1 MTLPYKSGTVRVSSV
16 YGWRT
21 LGGAREYH
29 RGVDLVSTG
38 KTVTAAV
45 AGTVGQS
52 IMITDSTNRTSE
64 WGNYVRVD
72 GVDGRK
78 YYYCHLA
85 KRLVERGA
93 KVAVGDAIGIEG
105 STGKSTDSHLHFEV
119 RENGKSIDPTAIIG
133 IKNTVGA
140 VRAAKTP
147 TKIPVQTNYTING
160 LTICRADDFSIEY
173 CDRKKKNIPEDRYI
187 NGGFFGNYK
196 SASGALFTLP
206 VGNLVCDIGGVDPA
220 AEQYIKP
227 YISGG
232 KLRIGCDNNASA
244 QYHGRKVSTL
254 VKTHSGK
261 VYVADLSAPPSDA
274 IYAIS
279 GVPTVRNGDDVN
291 YYNYVKAQG
300 WDESCMYATYRNWL
314 GIRDGEI
321 WVISGKTETK
331 NYIYGMEFW
340 KKIRGEGFA
349 DIICLD
355 GGGSY
360 MRKTAAGKYA
370 TVENRRINN
379 YVTY

>member
-1 MTLPYKSGTVRVSSV
+1 MILPYKGEVRVSSPF
-16 YGWRT
+16 GWRT
-21 LGGAREYH
+21 LSGKRVYH
-29 RGVDLVSTG
+29 KGVDLVGTD
-38 KTVTAAV
+38 KTVRAV
-45 AGTVGQS
+45 VGGVVGQS
-52 IMITDSTNRTSE
+52 ILITDPTNRTSE

-72 GVDGRK
+72 GEDGRQ
-78 YYYCHLA
+78 YYYCHLS
-85 KRLVERGA
+85 KRLVSRGD
-93 KVAVGDAIGIEG
+93 KVSVGDALGIEG
-105 STGKSTDSHLHFEV
+105 STGKSTGSHLHFEV
-119 RENGKSIDPTAIIG
+119 RESGKSIDPTAILG
-133 IKNTVGA
+133 IKNIVRAVQPAKTA
-140 VRAAKTP
+140 VR
-147 TKIPVQTNYTING
+147 TNYTVNG

-206 VGNLVCDIGGVDPA
+206 VGNIVCDIGGVDPA

-232 KLRIGCDNNASA
+232 KLRLGCDNNASA

-254 VKTHSGK
+254 VKTRSGK

-279 GVPTVRNGDDVN
+279 GVPTVRNGDDVD

-300 WDESCMYATYRNWL
+300 WDESCMYSTYRNWL
-314 GIRDGEI
+314 GIRDGKI
-321 WVISGKTETK
+321 WVISGKTSTR

-340 KKIRGEGFA
+340 RKIKGEKF
-349 DIICLD
+349 DDVICLD

-360 MRKTAAGKYA
+360 VRKTGTGKYA
-370 TVENRRINN
+370 TVGNRRINN
-379 YVTY
+379 YITY

>member
-1 MTLPYKSGTVRVSSV
+1 MQLPYKGDVRVSSPF
-16 YGWRT
+16 GWRT
-21 LGGAREYH
+21 MNGERVYH
-29 RGVDLVSTG
+29 KGIDLVGTD
-38 KTVTAAV
+38 KTVRAV
-45 AGTVGQS
+45 VGGVVGQS
-52 IMITDSTNRTSE
+52 ILITDPKNRTSE

-72 GVDGRK
+72 GEDGRL
-78 YYYCHLA
+78 YYYCHLS
-85 KRLVERGA
+85 KRLVDRGA

-105 STGKSTDSHLHFEV
+105 STGKSTGSHLHFEV
-119 RENGKSIDPTAIIG
+119 RENGTSIDPTKILG
-133 IKNTVGA
+133 IKNAVGTVQA
-140 VRAAKTP
+140 ARTEVR
-147 TKIPVQTNYTING
+147 TNYTVNG

-196 SASGALFTLP
+196 SDSGSLFTLP

-254 VKTHSGK
+254 VKTRSGK

-279 GVPTVRNGDDVN
+279 GVPTVRGGDDVD

-314 GIRDGEI
+314 GVRDGKI
-321 WVISGKTETK
+321 WVISGKTATR

-340 KKIRGEGFA
+340 KKIRDEKFD

-360 MRKTAAGKYA
+360 VRKTGTGKYA
-370 TVENRRINN
+370 TVGNRRINN
-379 YVTY
+379 YITY

>member
-1 MTLPYKSGTVRVSSV
+1 MMLPYKGDVRVSSPF
-16 YGWRT
+16 GWRT
-21 LGGAREYH
+21 MNGQRVYH
-29 RGVDLVSTG
+29 KGIDLVGTD
-38 KTVTAAV
+38 KTVRAV
-45 AGTVGQS
+45 VGGVVGQS
-52 IMITDSTNRTSE
+52 IIITDPANRTSE

-72 GVDGRK
+72 GEDGRL
-78 YYYCHLA
+78 YYYCHLV
-85 KRLVERGA
+85 KRLVDRGV

-105 STGKSTDSHLHFEV
+105 STGKSTGSHLHFEV
-119 RENGKSIDPTAIIG
+119 RENGKSIDPTTIIG
-133 IKNTVGA
+133 IRNAVGTVQ
-140 VRAAKTP
+140 AAKTE
-147 TKIPVQTNYTING
+147 VRTNYTVNG

-196 SASGALFTLP
+196 SASGSLFTLP

-254 VKTHSGK
+254 VKTRSGK
-261 VYVADLSAPPSDA
+261 VYVADLPAPPSDA

-279 GVPTVRNGDDVN
+279 GVPTVRGCDDVD

-314 GIRDGEI
+314 GVRDGKI
-321 WVISGKTETK
+321 WVISGKTATR

-340 KKIRGEGFA
+340 KKIRDEKFD

-360 MRKTAAGKYA
+360 VRKTGTGKYA
-370 TVENRRINN
+370 TVGNRRINN
-379 YVTY
+379 YITY

>member
-1 MTLPYKSGTVRVSSV
+1 MQLPYKGDVRVSSPF
-16 YGWRT
+16 GWRT
-21 LGGAREYH
+21 MNGERVYH
-29 RGVDLVSTG
+29 KGIDLVGTD
-38 KTVTAAV
+38 KTVRTV
-45 AGTVGQS
+45 VGGVVGQS
-52 IMITDSTNRTSE
+52 IIITDPKNRTSE

-72 GVDGRK
+72 GEDGRL
-78 YYYCHLA
+78 YYYCHLS
-85 KRLVERGA
+85 KRLVDRGA

-105 STGKSTDSHLHFEV
+105 STGKSTGSHLHFEV
-119 RENGKSIDPTAIIG
+119 RENGTSIDPTKILG
-133 IKNTVGA
+133 IKNAVGTVQA
-140 VRAAKTP
+140 ARTEVR
-147 TKIPVQTNYTING
+147 TNYTVNG

-196 SASGALFTLP
+196 SDSGSLFTLP

-254 VKTHSGK
+254 VKTRSGK

-279 GVPTVRNGDDVN
+279 GVPTVRGGDDVD

-314 GIRDGEI
+314 GVRDGKI
-321 WVISGKTETK
+321 WVISGKTATR

-340 KKIRGEGFA
+340 KKIRDEKFD

-360 MRKTAAGKYA
+360 VRKTGTGKYA
-370 TVENRRINN
+370 TVGNRRINN
-379 YVTY
+379 YITY

>member
-1 MTLPYKSGTVRVSSV
+1 MQLPYKGDVRVSSPF
-16 YGWRT
+16 GWRT
-21 LGGAREYH
+21 MNGERVYH
-29 RGVDLVSTG
+29 KGIDLVGTD
-38 KTVTAAV
+38 KTVRAV
-45 AGTVGQS
+45 VGGVVGQS
-52 IMITDSTNRTSE
+52 ILITDPKNRTSE

-72 GVDGRK
+72 GEDGRL
-78 YYYCHLA
+78 YYYCHLS
-85 KRLVERGA
+85 KRLVDRGA
-93 KVAVGDAIGIEG
+93 KVSVGDAIGIEG
-105 STGKSTDSHLHFEV
+105 STGKSTGSHLHFEV
-119 RENGKSIDPTAIIG
+119 RENGSSIDPTKILG
-133 IKNTVGA
+133 IKNTVG
-140 VRAAKTP
+140 T
-147 TKIPVQTNYTING
+147 VQTTKTTERTNYIVNG

-196 SASGALFTLP
+196 SASGSLFTLP

-232 KLRIGCDNNASA
+232 KLRIGCDNNVSS

-254 VKTHSGK
+254 VKTRSGK

-279 GVPTVRNGDDVN
+279 GVPTVRGGDDVD

-314 GIRDGEI
+314 GVRDGKI
-321 WVISGKTETK
+321 WVISGKTYTK

-340 KKIRGEGFA
+340 KKIRDEKFD

-360 MRKTAAGKYA
+360 VRKTGTGKYA
-370 TVENRRINN
+370 TVGNRRINN
-379 YVTY
+379 YITY

>member
-1 MTLPYKSGTVRVSSV
+1 MQLPYKGDVRVSSPF
-16 YGWRT
+16 GWRT
-21 LGGAREYH
+21 MNGERVYH
-29 RGVDLVSTG
+29 KGIDLVGTE
-38 KTVTAAV
+38 KTVRAV
-45 AGTVGQS
+45 VGGVVGQS
-52 IMITDSTNRTSE
+52 ILITDPKNRTSE

-72 GVDGRK
+72 GEDGRL
-78 YYYCHLA
+78 YYYCHLS
-85 KRLVERGA
+85 KRIVDRGA

-105 STGKSTDSHLHFEV
+105 STGKSTGSHLHFEV
-119 RENGKSIDPTAIIG
+119 RENGKSIDPTTIIG
-133 IKNTVGA
+133 IRNAVGTVQA
-140 VRAAKTP
+140 VKTEMR
-147 TKIPVQTNYTING
+147 TNYTVNG

-196 SASGALFTLP
+196 SASGSLFTLP

-232 KLRIGCDNNASA
+232 KLRIGCDNNASS

-254 VKTHSGK
+254 VKTRSGK

-279 GVPTVRNGDDVN
+279 GVPTVRGGDDVD

-300 WDESCMYATYRNWL
+300 WDESCMYATYRNWM
-314 GIRDGEI
+314 GVRDGKI
-321 WVISGKTETK
+321 WVISGKTATR

-340 KKIRGEGFA
+340 KKIRDEKFD

-360 MRKTAAGKYA
+360 VRKTGTGKYA
-370 TVENRRINN
+370 TVGNRRINN
-379 YVTY
+379 YITY

>member
-1 MTLPYKSGTVRVSSV
+1 MQLPYKGDVRVSSPF
-16 YGWRT
+16 GWRT
-21 LGGAREYH
+21 MNGERVYH
-29 RGVDLVSTG
+29 KGIDLVGTE
-38 KTVTAAV
+38 KTVRAV
-45 AGTVGQS
+45 VGGVVGQS
-52 IMITDSTNRTSE
+52 ILITDPKNRTSE

-72 GVDGRK
+72 GEDGRL
-78 YYYCHLA
+78 YYYCHLS
-85 KRLVERGA
+85 KRLVDRGA
-93 KVAVGDAIGIEG
+93 KVSVGDAIGIEG
-105 STGKSTDSHLHFEV
+105 STGKSTGSHLHFEV
-119 RENGKSIDPTAIIG
+119 RENGTSIDPTKILG
-133 IKNTVGA
+133 IKNAVGTVQA
-140 VRAAKTP
+140 ARTEVR
-147 TKIPVQTNYTING
+147 TNYTVNG

-196 SASGALFTLP
+196 SDSGSLFTLP

-254 VKTHSGK
+254 VKTRSGK

-279 GVPTVRNGDDVN
+279 GVPTVRGGDDVD

-314 GIRDGEI
+314 GVRDGKI
-321 WVISGKTETK
+321 WVISGKTATR

-340 KKIRGEGFA
+340 KKIRDEKFD

-360 MRKTAAGKYA
+360 VRKTGTGKYA
-370 TVENRRINN
+370 TVGNRRINN
-379 YVTY
+379 YITY

>member
-1 MTLPYKSGTVRVSSV
+1 MLLPYKGEVRVSSPF
-16 YGWRT
+16 GWRT
-21 LGGAREYH
+21 MNGQRVYH
-29 RGVDLVSTG
+29 KGIDLVGTD
-38 KTVTAAV
+38 KTVRAV
-45 AGTVGQS
+45 VGGVVGQS
-52 IMITDSTNRTSE
+52 IIITDPKNRTSE

-72 GVDGRK
+72 GEDGRL
-78 YYYCHLA
+78 YYYCHLS
-85 KRLVERGA
+85 KRLVDRGM

-105 STGKSTDSHLHFEV
+105 STGKSTGSHLHFEV
-119 RENGKSIDPTAIIG
+119 RENGSSIDPTKILG
-133 IKNTVGA
+133 IKNTVGT
-140 VRAAKTP
+140 VQTTKT
-147 TKIPVQTNYTING
+147 TELTNYTVNG

-196 SASGALFTLP
+196 SASGSLFTLP

-232 KLRIGCDNNASA
+232 KLRLGCDNNASA
-244 QYHGRKVSTL
+244 QYHGRNVSTL
-254 VKTHSGK
+254 VKTRSGK

-279 GVPTVRNGDDVN
+279 GVPTVRNGDDVD

-314 GIRDGEI
+314 GVRDGKI
-321 WVISGKTETK
+321 WVISGKTYTK

-340 KKIRGEGFA
+340 RKIRGEGFS

-360 MRKTAAGKYA
+360 MRKTATGKYA
-370 TVENRRINN
+370 TVGNRRINN
-379 YVTY
+379 YITY

>member
-1 MTLPYKSGTVRVSSV
+1 MQLPYQGDVRVSSSF
-16 YGWRT
+16 GWRT
-21 LGGAREYH
+21 LFGKRVYH
-29 RGVDLVSTG
+29 KGIDLVGTD
-38 KTVTAAV
+38 KTVRAV
-45 AGTVGQS
+45 VGGVVGQS
-52 IMITDSTNRTSE
+52 IIITDTTNRTSE

-72 GVDGRK
+72 GEDGRL
-78 YYYCHLA
+78 YYYCHLS
-85 KRLVERGA
+85 KRLVSRGD
-93 KVAVGDAIGIEG
+93 KVSVGDALGIEG
-105 STGKSTDSHLHFEV
+105 STGKSTGSHLHLDV
-119 RENGKSIDPTAIIG
+119 RENGKSIDPTAILG
-133 IKNTVGA
+133 IKNIVGTVQPAKTA
-140 VRAAKTP
+140 VR
-147 TKIPVQTNYTING
+147 TNYTVNG

-196 SASGALFTLP
+196 SASGSLFTLP

-232 KLRIGCDNNASA
+232 KLRLGCDNNASA

-254 VKTHSGK
+254 VKTRSGK

-279 GVPTVRNGDDVN
+279 GVPTVRNGDDVD
-291 YYNYVKAQG
+291 YYNYVKKQG

-321 WVISGKTETK
+321 WVISGKTATR

-340 KKIRGEGFA
+340 KKIRGEKF
-349 DIICLD
+349 DDVICLD

-360 MRKTAAGKYA
+360 VRKTDTGKYA
-370 TVENRRINN
+370 TTGNRRINN

>member
-1 MTLPYKSGTVRVSSV
+1 MQLPYKGEVRVSSPF
-16 YGWRT
+16 GWRM
-21 LGGAREYH
+21 LCGKRVYH
-29 RGVDLVSTG
+29 NGVDLVGTD
-38 KTVTAAV
+38 KTVRAV
-45 AGTVGQS
+45 VGGVVGQS
-52 IMITDSTNRTSE
+52 IIITDPANRTSE
-64 WGNYVRVD
+64 WGNYVRID
-72 GVDGRK
+72 GEDGRI
-78 YYYCHLA
+78 YYYCHLS
-85 KRLVERGA
+85 KRLVSRGD
-93 KVAVGDAIGIEG
+93 KVSVGDALGIEG
-105 STGKSTDSHLHFEV
+105 STGKSTGSHLHLEV
-119 RENGKSIDPTAIIG
+119 RENGTSIDPTKIIG
-133 IKNTVGA
+133 IRNTVGTVQPAKTA
-140 VRAAKTP
+140 VR
-147 TKIPVQTNYTING
+147 TNYTLNG

-196 SASGALFTLP
+196 SAAGSLFTLP

-220 AEQYIKP
+220 AEKYIKP

-232 KLRIGCDNNASA
+232 KLRLGCDNNASA

-254 VKTHSGK
+254 VKTRSGK

-279 GVPTVRNGDDVN
+279 GVPTVRNGDDVD
-291 YYNYVKAQG
+291 YYNYVKKQG

-321 WVISGKTETK
+321 WVISGKTSTR

-340 KKIRGEGFA
+340 RKINGEGFS

-360 MRKTAAGKYA
+360 VRKTSAGKYA

-379 YVTY
+379 YITY

>member
-1 MTLPYKSGTVRVSSV
+1 MQLPYKGDVRVSSPF
-16 YGWRT
+16 GWRT
-21 LGGAREYH
+21 MNGERVYH
-29 RGVDLVSTG
+29 KGIDLVGTE
-38 KTVTAAV
+38 KTVRAV
-45 AGTVGQS
+45 VGGVVGQS
-52 IMITDSTNRTSE
+52 ILITDPKNRTSE

-72 GVDGRK
+72 GEDGRL
-78 YYYCHLA
+78 YYYCHLS
-85 KRLVERGA
+85 KRLVDRGA

-105 STGKSTDSHLHFEV
+105 STGKSTGSHLHFEV
-119 RENGKSIDPTAIIG
+119 RENGKSIDPTTIICIRNAVG
-133 IKNTVGA
+133 TVQA
-140 VRAAKTP
+140 VKTE
-147 TKIPVQTNYTING
+147 VRTNYTVNG

-196 SASGALFTLP
+196 SASGSLFTLP

-254 VKTHSGK
+254 VKTRSGK
-261 VYVADLSAPPSDA
+261 VYVADLPAPPSDA

-279 GVPTVRNGDDVN
+279 GVPTVRGGDDVD

-321 WVISGKTETK
+321 WVISGKTSTR

-340 KKIRGEGFA
+340 RKIRGEGFS

-379 YVTY
+379 YITY

>member
-1 MTLPYKSGTVRVSSV
+1 MQLPYKGDVRVSSPF
-16 YGWRT
+16 GWRT
-21 LGGAREYH
+21 MNGERVYH
-29 RGVDLVSTG
+29 KGIDLVGTD
-38 KTVTAAV
+38 KTVRAV
-45 AGTVGQS
+45 VGGVVVQS
-52 IMITDSTNRTSE
+52 IVITDPKNRTSE

-72 GVDGRK
+72 GEDGRL
-78 YYYCHLA
+78 YYYCHLS
-85 KRLVERGA
+85 KRLLDRGA
-93 KVAVGDAIGIEG
+93 KVSVGDAIGIEG
-105 STGKSTDSHLHFEV
+105 STGKSTGSHLHFEV
-119 RENGKSIDPTAIIG
+119 RENGKSIDPTTIIG
-133 IKNTVGA
+133 IRNAVGTVQ
-140 VRAAKTP
+140 AAKTEMR
-147 TKIPVQTNYTING
+147 TNYTVNG

-196 SASGALFTLP
+196 SASGSLFTLP

-254 VKTHSGK
+254 VKTRSGK
-261 VYVADLSAPPSDA
+261 VYVADMSEPPSDA

-279 GVPTVRNGDDVN
+279 GVPTVRGGGDVD

-314 GIRDGEI
+314 GVRDGKI
-321 WVISGKTETK
+321 WVISGKTATR

-340 KKIRGEGFA
+340 KKIRDEKFD

-360 MRKTAAGKYA
+360 VRKTGTGKYA
-370 TVENRRINN
+370 TVGNRRINN
-379 YVTY
+379 YLTY

>member
-1 MTLPYKSGTVRVSSV
+1 M
-16 YGWRT
+16 
-21 LGGAREYH
+21 
-29 RGVDLVSTG
+29 
-38 KTVTAAV
+38 
-45 AGTVGQS
+45 
-52 IMITDSTNRTSE
+52 
-64 WGNYVRVD
+64 
-72 GVDGRK
+72 
-78 YYYCHLA
+78 
-85 KRLVERGA
+85 
-93 KVAVGDAIGIEG
+93 AVGDAIGIEG
-105 STGKSTDSHLHFEV
+105 STGKSTGSHLHFEV
-119 RENGKSIDPTAIIG
+119 RENGTSIDPTPIIG
-133 IKNTVGA
+133 IRNAVGTVQ
-140 VRAAKTP
+140 AAKTA
-147 TKIPVQTNYTING
+147 VRTNYTVNG

-196 SASGALFTLP
+196 SASGSLFTLP
-206 VGNLVCDIGGVDPA
+206 VGNLVCVIGGVDPA
-220 AEQYIKP
+220 AETYIKP

-232 KLRIGCDNNASA
+232 KLRLGCDNNASA

-254 VKTHSGK
+254 VKTRSGK

-274 IYAIS
+274 ISAIS
-279 GVPTVRNGDDVN
+279 GVPTVRDGDDVD

-321 WVISGKTETK
+321 WVISGKTYTK

-340 KKIRGEGFA
+340 KKINGEGFS

-360 MRKTAAGKYA
+360 VRKTAAGKYA

-379 YVTY
+379 YITY

>member
-1 MTLPYKSGTVRVSSV
+1 MQLPYKGEVRVSSPF
-16 YGWRT
+16 GWRAMN
-21 LGGAREYH
+21 GERVYH
-29 RGVDLVSTG
+29 KGVDLVG
-38 KTVTAAV
+38 ADKTVRAV
-45 AGTVGQS
+45 VGGVVGQS
-52 IMITDSTNRTSE
+52 IIITDPKNRTSE
-64 WGNYVRVD
+64 WGNYVRID
-72 GVDGRK
+72 GEDGRL

-85 KRLVERGA
+85 KRLVGRGA

-105 STGKSTDSHLHFEV
+105 STGKSTGSHLHFEV
-119 RENGKSIDPTAIIG
+119 RENGSSIDPTKILG
-133 IKNTVGA
+133 IKNTVGT
-140 VRAAKTP
+140 VQTTKT
-147 TKIPVQTNYTING
+147 TERTNYTING

-187 NGGFFGNYK
+187 NGGFFGNYT
-196 SASGALFTLP
+196 SASGSLFTLP

-220 AEQYIKP
+220 AEKYIKP

-232 KLRIGCDNNASA
+232 KLRLGCDNNASA

-254 VKTHSGK
+254 VKTRSGK
-261 VYVADLSAPPSDA
+261 VYVADLSTPPSDA

-279 GVPTVRNGDDVN
+279 GVPTVRNGDDVD

-314 GIRDGEI
+314 GIRDGKI
-321 WVISGKTETK
+321 WVISGKTYTK

-340 KKIRGEGFA
+340 KKIRDEKFD

-360 MRKTAAGKYA
+360 MRKTATGKYA
-370 TVENRRINN
+370 TAENRRINN
-379 YVTY
+379 YITY

>member
-1 MTLPYKSGTVRVSSV
+1 MQLPYKGDVRVSSPF
-16 YGWRT
+16 GWRT
-21 LGGAREYH
+21 MNGERVYH
-29 RGVDLVSTG
+29 KGIDLVGTD
-38 KTVTAAV
+38 KTVRAV
-45 AGTVGQS
+45 VGGVVGQS
-52 IMITDSTNRTSE
+52 ILITDPKNRTSE

-72 GVDGRK
+72 GEDGRL
-78 YYYCHLA
+78 YYYCHLS
-85 KRLVERGA
+85 KRLVDRGA

-105 STGKSTDSHLHFEV
+105 STGKSTGSHLHFEV
-119 RENGKSIDPTAIIG
+119 RENGMSIDPTTIIG
-133 IKNTVGA
+133 IRNAVGTVQ
-140 VRAAKTP
+140 AAKTEMR
-147 TKIPVQTNYTING
+147 TNYTVNG

-196 SASGALFTLP
+196 SASGSLFTLP

-254 VKTHSGK
+254 VKTRSGK

-279 GVPTVRNGDDVN
+279 GVPTVRGCDDVD

-314 GIRDGEI
+314 GVRDGKI
-321 WVISGKTETK
+321 WVISGKTATR

-340 KKIRGEGFA
+340 KKIRDEKFD

-360 MRKTAAGKYA
+360 VRKTGTGKYA
-370 TVENRRINN
+370 TVGNRRINN
-379 YVTY
+379 YITY

>member
-1 MTLPYKSGTVRVSSV
+1 MQLPYKGDVRVSSPF
-16 YGWRT
+16 GWRT
-21 LGGAREYH
+21 MNGERVYH
-29 RGVDLVSTG
+29 KGIDLVGTD
-38 KTVTAAV
+38 KTVRAV
-45 AGTVGQS
+45 VGGVVGQS
-52 IMITDSTNRTSE
+52 ILITDPKNRTSE

-72 GVDGRK
+72 GEDGRL
-78 YYYCHLA
+78 YYYCHLS
-85 KRLVERGA
+85 KRLVDRGA
-93 KVAVGDAIGIEG
+93 KVSVGDAIGIEG
-105 STGKSTDSHLHFEV
+105 STGKSTGSHLHFEV
-119 RENGKSIDPTAIIG
+119 RENGKSIDPTTIIG
-133 IKNTVGA
+133 IRNAVGTVQ
-140 VRAAKTP
+140 AAKTE
-147 TKIPVQTNYTING
+147 VRTNYTVNG

-196 SASGALFTLP
+196 SASGSLFTLP

-254 VKTHSGK
+254 VKTRSGK

-279 GVPTVRNGDDVN
+279 GVPTVRGCDDVD

-314 GIRDGEI
+314 GIRDGKI
-321 WVISGKTETK
+321 WVISGKTATR

-340 KKIRGEGFA
+340 KKIRGEKFD

-360 MRKTAAGKYA
+360 VRKTGTGKYA
-370 TVENRRINN
+370 TVGNRRINN
-379 YVTY
+379 YITY

>member
-1 MTLPYKSGTVRVSSV
+1 MQLPYKGDVRVSSPF
-16 YGWRT
+16 GWRT
-21 LGGAREYH
+21 MNGERVYH
-29 RGVDLVSTG
+29 KGIDLVGTD
-38 KTVTAAV
+38 KTVRAV
-45 AGTVGQS
+45 VGGVVGQS
-52 IMITDSTNRTSE
+52 IIITDPKNRTSE

-72 GVDGRK
+72 GEDGRL
-78 YYYCHLA
+78 YYYCHLS
-85 KRLVERGA
+85 KRLVDRGA
-93 KVAVGDAIGIEG
+93 KVSVGDAIGIEG
-105 STGKSTDSHLHFEV
+105 STGKSTGSHLHFEV
-119 RENGKSIDPTAIIG
+119 RENGSSIDPTKILG

-140 VRAAKTP
+140 VQTTKT
-147 TKIPVQTNYTING
+147 TERTNYIVNG

-196 SASGALFTLP
+196 SASGSLFTLP

-220 AEQYIKP
+220 AEKYIKQ

-232 KLRIGCDNNASA
+232 KLRLGCDNNVSA

-254 VKTHSGK
+254 VKTRSGK
-261 VYVADLSAPPSDA
+261 VYVDDLSAPPSDA

-279 GVPTVRNGDDVN
+279 GVPTVRGGDDVD

-314 GIRDGEI
+314 GVRDGKI
-321 WVISGKTETK
+321 WVISGKTATR

-340 KKIRGEGFA
+340 KKIRDEKFD

-360 MRKTAAGKYA
+360 VRKTGTGKYA
-370 TVENRRINN
+370 TVCNRRINN
-379 YVTY
+379 YITY

>member
-1 MTLPYKSGTVRVSSV
+1 MQLPYQGEVRVSSPF
-16 YGWRT
+16 GWRM
-21 LGGAREYH
+21 LCGKRVYH
-29 RGVDLVSTG
+29 KGVDLVGTD
-38 KTVTAAV
+38 KTVRAV
-45 AGTVGQS
+45 VGGVVGQS
-52 IMITDSTNRTSE
+52 IIITDPANRTSE
-64 WGNYVRVD
+64 WGNYVRVE
-72 GVDGRK
+72 GEDGRL
-78 YYYCHLA
+78 YYYCHLS
-85 KRLVERGA
+85 KRLVSRGD
-93 KVAVGDAIGIEG
+93 KVSVGDALGVEG
-105 STGKSTDSHLHFEV
+105 STGKSTGSHLHLEV
-119 RENGKSIDPTAIIG
+119 RENGTSIDPTKIIG
-133 IKNTVGA
+133 IRNTVGMVQPAKTA
-140 VRAAKTP
+140 VR
-147 TKIPVQTNYTING
+147 TNYTVNG

-196 SASGALFTLP
+196 SASGSLFTLP

-220 AEQYIKP
+220 AEKYIKP

-254 VKTHSGK
+254 VKTRSGK

-279 GVPTVRNGDDVN
+279 GVPTVRNGDDVD
-291 YYNYVKAQG
+291 YYKYVKAQG

-321 WVISGKTETK
+321 WVISGKTSTR

-340 KKIRGEGFA
+340 RKISGEGFS

-360 MRKTAAGKYA
+360 VRKTSAGKYA

-379 YVTY
+379 YITY

>member
-1 MTLPYKSGTVRVSSV
+1 MQLPYKGDVRVSSPF
-16 YGWRT
+16 GWRT
-21 LGGAREYH
+21 MNGERVYH
-29 RGVDLVSTG
+29 KGIDLVGTE
-38 KTVTAAV
+38 KTVRAV
-45 AGTVGQS
+45 VGGVVGQS
-52 IMITDSTNRTSE
+52 IIITDPKNRTSE

-72 GVDGRK
+72 GEDGRL
-78 YYYCHLA
+78 YYYCHLS
-85 KRLVERGA
+85 KRLVDRGA
-93 KVAVGDAIGIEG
+93 KVSVGDAIGIEG
-105 STGKSTDSHLHFEV
+105 STGKSTGSHLHFEV
-119 RENGKSIDPTAIIG
+119 RENGKSIDPTTIIG
-133 IKNTVGA
+133 IRNAVGTVQA
-140 VRAAKTP
+140 VKTE
-147 TKIPVQTNYTING
+147 VRTNYTVNG

-196 SASGALFTLP
+196 SASGSLFTLP

-254 VKTHSGK
+254 VKTRSGK

-279 GVPTVRNGDDVN
+279 GVPTVRGGDDVD

-314 GIRDGEI
+314 GVRDGKI
-321 WVISGKTETK
+321 WVISGKTETR

-340 KKIRGEGFA
+340 KKIRGEKF
-349 DIICLD
+349 DDVICLD

-360 MRKTAAGKYA
+360 VRKTGTGKYA
-370 TVENRRINN
+370 TVGNRRINN
-379 YVTY
+379 YITY

>member
-1 MTLPYKSGTVRVSSV
+1 MQLPYKGDVRVSSPF
-16 YGWRT
+16 GWRM
-21 LGGAREYH
+21 LYGKRVYH
-29 RGVDLVSTG
+29 KGVDLVGTD
-38 KTVTAAV
+38 KTVRAV
-45 AGTVGQS
+45 VGGVVGQS
-52 IMITDSTNRTSE
+52 TIITDPKNRTSE
-64 WGNYVRVD
+64 WGNYVRID
-72 GVDGRK
+72 GEDGRL

-85 KRLVERGA
+85 KRLVSRGDN
-93 KVAVGDAIGIEG
+93 VSVGDAIGIEG
-105 STGKSTDSHLHFEV
+105 STGKSTGSHLHFEV
-119 RENGKSIDPTAIIG
+119 RENGTSIDPTKILG
-133 IKNTVGA
+133 IKNIVGTVQTTKTE
-140 VRAAKTP
+140 VR
-147 TKIPVQTNYTING
+147 TNYTVNG

-196 SASGALFTLP
+196 SASGSLFTLP

-220 AEQYIKP
+220 AEKYIKP
-227 YISGG
+227 YISSG

-254 VKTHSGK
+254 VKTRSGK
-261 VYVADLSAPPSDA
+261 VYVDDLSAPPSDA

-279 GVPTVRNGDDVN
+279 GVPTVRNGDDVD

-321 WVISGKTETK
+321 WVISGKTATK

-340 KKIRGEGFA
+340 RKIKGEKF
-349 DIICLD
+349 DDVICLD

-360 MRKTAAGKYA
+360 VRKTGTGKYA
-370 TVENRRINN
+370 TVGNRRINN
-379 YVTY
+379 YITY

>member
-1 MTLPYKSGTVRVSSV
+1 MILPYKGEVRVSSPF
-16 YGWRT
+16 GWRT
-21 LGGAREYH
+21 LFGERVYH
-29 RGVDLVSTG
+29 KGIDLVGTD
-38 KTVTAAV
+38 KTVRAV
-45 AGTVGQS
+45 VGGVVGQS
-52 IMITDSTNRTSE
+52 IIITDPKNRTSE

-72 GVDGRK
+72 GEDGRL
-78 YYYCHLA
+78 YYYCHLS
-85 KRLVERGA
+85 KRLVSRGD
-93 KVAVGDAIGIEG
+93 KVSVGDAIGIEG
-105 STGKSTDSHLHFEV
+105 STGKSTGSHLHFEV
-119 RENGKSIDPTAIIG
+119 RENGSSIDPTKILG
-133 IKNTVGA
+133 IKNTVGT
-140 VRAAKTP
+140 VREAKT
-147 TKIPVQTNYTING
+147 QERTNYTVNG
-160 LTICRADDFSIEY
+160 LTICRADDFGIEY

-196 SASGALFTLP
+196 SASGSLFTLP

-220 AEQYIKP
+220 AEKYINP

-232 KLRIGCDNNASA
+232 KLRLGCDNNVSA

-254 VKTHSGK
+254 VKTRSGK

-279 GVPTVRNGDDVN
+279 GVPTVRDGDDVD

-314 GIRDGEI
+314 GVRDGKI
-321 WVISGKTETK
+321 WVISGKTSTR
-331 NYIYGMEFW
+331 NYIYGMELW
-340 KKIRGEGFA
+340 KKIRDEKFD

-360 MRKTAAGKYA
+360 VRKTGTGKYA
-370 TVENRRINN
+370 TVGNRRINN

>member
-1 MTLPYKSGTVRVSSV
+1 MQLPYKGDVRVSSTF
-16 YGWRT
+16 GWRT
-21 LGGAREYH
+21 LSGKRVYH
-29 RGVDLVSTG
+29 KGIDLVGTD
-38 KTVTAAV
+38 KTVRAV
-45 AGTVGQS
+45 VGGVVGQS
-52 IMITDSTNRTSE
+52 IIITDPKNRTSE

-72 GVDGRK
+72 GEDGRL

-85 KRLVERGA
+85 KRLVDRGA

-105 STGKSTDSHLHFEV
+105 STGKSTGSHLHFEV
-119 RENGKSIDPTAIIG
+119 RENGTSIDPTKILS
-133 IKNTVGA
+133 IKNTVGT
-140 VRAAKTP
+140 VQTTKT
-147 TKIPVQTNYTING
+147 TERTNYTVNG

-196 SASGALFTLP
+196 SASGSLFTLP

-254 VKTHSGK
+254 VKTRSGN

-279 GVPTVRNGDDVN
+279 GVPTVRDGDDVD

-314 GIRDGEI
+314 GVRDGKI
-321 WVISGKTETK
+321 WVISGKTSTR

-340 KKIRGEGFA
+340 KKIRGEKFD

-360 MRKTAAGKYA
+360 VRKTGTGKYA
-370 TVENRRINN
+370 TMGNRRINN
-379 YVTY
+379 YLTY

>member
-1 MTLPYKSGTVRVSSV
+1 MQLPYKGDVRVSSPF
-16 YGWRT
+16 GWRT
-21 LGGAREYH
+21 MNGERVYH
-29 RGVDLVSTG
+29 KGIDLVGTE
-38 KTVTAAV
+38 KTVRAV
-45 AGTVGQS
+45 VGGVVGQS
-52 IMITDSTNRTSE
+52 ILITDPKNRTSE

-72 GVDGRK
+72 GEDGRL
-78 YYYCHLA
+78 YYYCHLS
-85 KRLVERGA
+85 KRLVDRGA
-93 KVAVGDAIGIEG
+93 KVSVGDAIGIEG
-105 STGKSTDSHLHFEV
+105 STGKSTGSHLHFEV
-119 RENGKSIDPTAIIG
+119 RENGKSIDPTTIIG
-133 IKNTVGA
+133 IRNAVGTVQ
-140 VRAAKTP
+140 AAKTE
-147 TKIPVQTNYTING
+147 VRTNYTVNG

-196 SASGALFTLP
+196 SASGSLFTLP

-232 KLRIGCDNNASA
+232 KLRICCDNNASA

-254 VKTHSGK
+254 VKTRSGK

-279 GVPTVRNGDDVN
+279 GVPTVRGGGDVD

-314 GIRDGEI
+314 GVRDGKI
-321 WVISGKTETK
+321 WVISGKTATR

-340 KKIRGEGFA
+340 KKIRYEKFD

-360 MRKTAAGKYA
+360 VRKTGTVKYA
-370 TVENRRINN
+370 TVGNRRINN
-379 YVTY
+379 YITY

>member
-1 MTLPYKSGTVRVSSV
+1 MQLPYQGKVRVSSPF
-16 YGWRT
+16 GWRT
-21 LGGAREYH
+21 LFGKRVYH
-29 RGVDLVSTG
+29 KGIDLVGTD
-38 KTVTAAV
+38 KTVRAV
-45 AGTVGQS
+45 VGGVVGQS
-52 IMITDSTNRTSE
+52 IIITDPKNRTSE
-64 WGNYVRVD
+64 WGNYVRID
-72 GVDGRK
+72 GEDGLL

-85 KRLVERGA
+85 KRLVDRGA

-105 STGKSTDSHLHFEV
+105 STGKSTGSHLHFEV
-119 RENGKSIDPTAIIG
+119 REKGSPIDPTKILG
-133 IKNTVGA
+133 IKNTVGTVRETKTA
-140 VRAAKTP
+140 VR
-147 TKIPVQTNYTING
+147 TNYTVNG

-173 CDRKKKNIPEDRYI
+173 FDRKKKNIPEDRYI

-196 SASGALFTLP
+196 SAAGSLFTLP

-220 AEQYIKP
+220 AEKYIKP

-232 KLRIGCDNNASA
+232 KLRLGCDNNASA

-254 VKTHSGK
+254 VKTRSGK

-279 GVPTVRNGDDVN
+279 GVPTVRNGDDVD
-291 YYNYVKAQG
+291 YYNYVKKQG

-321 WVISGKTETK
+321 WVISGKTSTR

-340 KKIRGEGFA
+340 RKIRGEKFD

-360 MRKTAAGKYA
+360 VRKTSAGKYA

-379 YVTY
+379 YITY

>member
-1 MTLPYKSGTVRVSSV
+1 MILPYQGDVRVSSPF
-16 YGWRT
+16 GWRM
-21 LGGAREYH
+21 LCGKRVYH
-29 RGVDLVSTG
+29 KGIDLVGTD
-38 KTVTAAV
+38 KTVRAV
-45 AGTVGQS
+45 VGGVVGQS
-52 IMITDSTNRTSE
+52 TIITDPQNRTSE

-72 GVDGRK
+72 GEDGRL
-78 YYYCHLA
+78 YYYCHLS
-85 KRLVERGA
+85 KRLVSRGD
-93 KVAVGDAIGIEG
+93 KVSVGDALGIEG
-105 STGKSTDSHLHFEV
+105 STGKSTGSHLHLEV
-119 RENGKSIDPTAIIG
+119 RENGKSIDPTAILG
-133 IKNTVGA
+133 IKNIVGTVRETKTA
-140 VRAAKTP
+140 VR
-147 TKIPVQTNYTING
+147 TNYTVNG

-196 SASGALFTLP
+196 SASGSLFTLP

-220 AEQYIKP
+220 AEKYIKP

-232 KLRIGCDNNASA
+232 KLRLGCDNNASA

-254 VKTHSGK
+254 VKTRSGK

-279 GVPTVRNGDDVN
+279 GVPTVRDGDDVD

-321 WVISGKTETK
+321 WVISGKTSTR

-340 KKIRGEGFA
+340 RKINGEGFS

-360 MRKTAAGKYA
+360 VRKTSAGKYA

-379 YVTY
+379 YITY

>member
-1 MTLPYKSGTVRVSSV
+1 MQLPYKGDVRVSSPF
-16 YGWRT
+16 GWRT
-21 LGGAREYH
+21 MNGERVYH
-29 RGVDLVSTG
+29 KGIDLVGTE
-38 KTVTAAV
+38 KTVRAV
-45 AGTVGQS
+45 VGGVVGQS
-52 IMITDSTNRTSE
+52 ILITDPKNRTSE

-72 GVDGRK
+72 GEDGRL
-78 YYYCHLA
+78 YYYCHLS
-85 KRLVERGA
+85 KRLVDRGA
-93 KVAVGDAIGIEG
+93 KVSVGDAIGIEG
-105 STGKSTDSHLHFEV
+105 STGKSTGSHLHFEV
-119 RENGKSIDPTAIIG
+119 RENGKSIDPTTIIG
-133 IKNTVGA
+133 IRNAVGTVQ
-140 VRAAKTP
+140 AAKTE
-147 TKIPVQTNYTING
+147 VRTNYTVNG

-196 SASGALFTLP
+196 SASGSLFTLP

-232 KLRIGCDNNASA
+232 KLRLGCDNNVSA

-254 VKTHSGK
+254 VKTRSGK

-279 GVPTVRNGDDVN
+279 GVPTVRNGDDVD

-314 GIRDGEI
+314 GVRDGKI
-321 WVISGKTETK
+321 WVISGKTSTR

-340 KKIRGEGFA
+340 KKIRDEKFD

-360 MRKTAAGKYA
+360 VRKTGTGKYA
-370 TVENRRINN
+370 TVGNRRINN
-379 YVTY
+379 YITY